1 MTIAFL
7 DANVFPHVRL
17 TDVLLTFADFNLF
30 SPIFS
35 EEVLQEATR
44 TFIDKLGKTPD
55 FVMRYIEQIR
65 TIDSAYLSSPQ
76 PPLCTA
82 AVIPDVDDRHVV
94 AAAYNGN
101 AEFIITFN
109 LKDFPNEQ
117 LETMGLT
124 ALHPDDFLTWLAS
137 QQHKLCMEAMNYLVD
152 SKKNPPRTMQE
163 ELNHL
168 AQTGMPMFASAIRNQ
183 NM

>member
-7 DANVFPHVRL
+7 DANVFPHVWL

-65 TIDSAYLSSPQ
+65 TIDSAYLSSPH
-76 PPLCTA
+76 PPLHCSG
-82 AVIPDVDDRHVV
+82 H
-94 AAAYNGN
+94 
-101 AEFIITFN
+101 
-109 LKDFPNEQ
+109 
-117 LETMGLT
+117 
-124 ALHPDDFLTWLAS
+124 S
-137 QQHKLCMEAMNYLVD
+137 
-152 SKKNPPRTMQE
+152 
-163 ELNHL
+163 
-168 AQTGMPMFASAIRNQ
+168 
-183 NM
+183 